1 MNQADSPE
9 GDTSDENSL
18 HRVFTGQDQNHTPGY
33 RDSSKDESDN
43 QSDTEETGKQQET
56 INYDEL
62 LIAMPD
68 LPYEKSEDSDSS
80 IEPPN
85 VDPDASDRLVSTIGA
100 TSVIDALEQL
110 SYQRKSTA
118 TEVAYLKHRYLKLC
132 SCLAMSRD
140 GEFDLLQHAKRLTIE
155 LESLHEELAKADTY
169 PENYNTQA
177 DQLRMQLLQA
187 ENQRLE
193 REEHCDELS
202 YILEGLQEEKKMLQ
216 REYGRLPKEEETK
229 HLRRQL
235 EQSIEELKLENSK
248 KTGETR
254 QLIQTLKDAQEALNE
269 EMKLSEDAKQKV
281 DSLNNELNEQKLIP
295 LHYARES
302 DKVAKQLDEARKLR
316 VESTEEYGL
325 LREEFNNLDALRIK
339 LEIESAKLNGQ
350 SAKKQRR
357 IFDMQ
362 TQYDAVNSQL
372 EMKQQKA
379 AELALERTEA
389 ELRMNHLMNER
400 ALLHDRVKRLTRER
414 DEAVRD
420 NRKAEYGLQAIKDA
434 VKFAKMQRVE
444 KRAACTKF
452 KMQGLHKDVEEKRRK
467 LLAEVV
473 ALQGAVLQQ
482 SGLSEAEQTRVRK
495 IMADQSQ
502 MNLELGDLRIETVE
516 LARLAAIKADEREQK
531 SRDFRAASSRYT
543 RIVDEI
549 KTKKLQIQE
558 YEKSLRETVRH
569 SRDFATLYDA
579 IKEERSNCLSLIQL
593 AQQRMQEMQEKMRIC
608 ANEVQ
613 ILRENF
619 TQKNLQIGRLRN
631 RYKISVTDR
640 DGLRSELSKQDC
652 LERELESRKEQLTM
666 EIESHNRE
674 IFRSKQAMM
683 NVTEDMTRVL
693 QLRNDRAVQLIE
705 RNEELCV
712 LQEKSRILEQAQVNG
727 ESELSKL
734 DEQLQWLHQEKQDLE
749 RSNQLYKK
757 SVTHRRELEGEL
769 TSRQI
774 QLALCKDRVTRL
786 EKAAIDPTFPVIDS
800 ETNEPVCLDLA
811 QVSRNQM
818 ATIPTS
824 LVKPRAREL
833 AGKDMD
839 PAEIRSKM
847 DSIQCQLLVKE
858 HKLLEFDMLLK
869 SVNRLVEKLESR
881 AALDKEITLQWA
893 KQMNA
898 RKTDVKQTSKKLK
911 SNTAEMAMLMAI
923 AFKLEQKVQERR
935 CQLAQCYKRMESGE
949 VPCDEFEKAWKR
961 YERRKNQKPLHV
973 WEEYV
978 YEDSWTT
985 AEERP
990 NAYLAPLEFE
1000 KCPPQVKDAPP
1011 NTEETITKLLVLRTT
1026 HGPVP
1031 FGAHA
1036 PFRPTGPSANMRHFR
1051 KPKLPDLET

>member
-118 TEVAYLKHRYLKLC
+118 TEVAYLKHRYLKLYLFFNKKV
-132 SCLAMSRD
+132 SLWTFSPDSKRSRD

-216 REYGRLPKEEETK
+216 REYDRLPKEERMLFTSHASEMTGGIIIQFKYEANLRTRASLRVGLPETK

-339 LEIESAKLNGQ
+339 LEIESAKLNG
-350 SAKKQRR
+350 
-357 IFDMQ
+357 
-362 TQYDAVNSQL
+362 
-372 EMKQQKA
+372 
-379 AELALERTEA
+379 TEA

-712 LQEKSRILEQAQVNG
+712 LQ
-727 ESELSKL
+727 
-734 DEQLQWLHQEKQDLE
+734 
-749 RSNQLYKK
+749 
-757 SVTHRRELEGEL
+757 
-769 TSRQI
+769 
-774 QLALCKDRVTRL
+774 LALCKDRVTRL

-923 AFKLEQKVQERR
+923 AFKLEQKVQHDLMRKHHIFQERR